1 MEWKGFWEKETHP
14 VYKGDVKDGVP
25 NGLGLMI
32 FPNGDKYEGEWM
44 DGKQNGQGTKNYP
57 DGRIMY
63 VGYWKDGN
71 YYGQGTKTLADGEK
85 YVGEW

>member
-1 MEWKGFWEKETHP
+1 
-14 VYKGDVKDGVP
+14 
-25 NGLGLMI
+25 
-32 FPNGDKYEGEWM
+32 
-44 DGKQNGQGTKNYP
+44 
-57 DGRIMY
+57 MY

>member
-1 MEWKGFWEKETHP
+1 
-14 VYKGDVKDGVP
+14 
-25 NGLGLMI
+25 MI

-71 YYGQGTKTLADGEK
+71 YYGQGTKTLAD
-85 YVGEW
+85 

>member
-14 VYKGDVKDGVP
+14 VYKCDVKNGVP
-25 NGLGLMI
+25 NALGLMI

-44 DGKQNGQGTKNYP
+44 DGKQNGWGTRNYP

>member
-1 MEWKGFWEKETHP
+1 
-14 VYKGDVKDGVP
+14 
-25 NGLGLMI
+25 MI
-32 FPNGDKYEGEWM
+32 FPNGDKYEGEWI

-85 YVGEW
+85 YVGEWQDGERWNGTEYDKDGLAP